1 VGGEIGDHT
10 KTMIQ
15 TASREEEVPRI
26 TIPYVPREHFKALHN
41 SDKRWIFAVAHR
53 RAGKTVALCNQIIR
67 KALENQRTFPPPR
80 YGYIGP
86 TFAQAKDLVWGYF
99 KHYTSVLP
107 KVKVTE
113 GDLQIILPNGAMINL
128 YGGSAAYE
136 RMRGLYFDGVV
147 ADEYPLLNPTMLGS
161 VIRPCLADYQGW
173 AVISGTSN
181 GDDHFHDLKKRAEQ
195 ENSGWEIFSIPV
207 DQTDAL
213 DPLEVAEM
221 RKDMTADEF
230 AREMMCSFDA
240 PIEGSYYGE
249 VMNDIQMAG
258 QITGVPYD
266 PNALVFTA
274 WDLGIDDETVIWF
287 YQRCGREI
295 HVIDLYQNT
304 GKGLDHYV
312 AQIKSKPYSYGCH
325 ILPHDIKARELGTG
339 VARKEVLDNMLPG
352 VFVCPDHKVED
363 GILATRAAIRT
374 MWFDKVR
381 CEAGIMA
388 LRNYHKTG
396 TGKPLHNW
404 ASHPADAMR
413 IGSVAMGMIMH
424 MVGGTNVVG
433 IGAGALRRNL
443 RRTSNGVPRR
453 YR

>member
-1 VGGEIGDHT
+1 MAQAAL
-10 KTMIQ
+10 K
-15 TASREEEVPRI
+15 EEEPPRI
-26 TIPYVPREHFKALHN
+26 IIPYVPREHFKALHN
-41 SDKRWIFAVAHR
+41 SVARWIFTVAHR

-67 KALENQRTFPPPR
+67 RGLENNRTFPPPR
-80 YGYIGP
+80 YAYIGP
-86 TFAQAKDLVWGYF
+86 SFAQTKDLVWGYF

-107 KVKVTE
+107 RVKVSE
-113 GDLQIILPNGAMINL
+113 GDLQIVLPNGAMINL

-147 ADEYPLLNPTMLGS
+147 ADEYPLLNPSMLGS

-181 GDDHFHDLKKRAEQ
+181 GDDHFHELKKRAEK
-195 ENSGWEIFSIPV
+195 EIAEGGGKWDVFSIPI
-207 DQTDAL
+207 DQTEGAL
-213 DPLEVAEM
+213 APDEVAEM
-221 RKDMTADEF
+221 RKDMTSDEF

-266 PNALVFTA
+266 PNSLVYTS

-287 YQRCGREI
+287 MQRCGREL
-295 HVIDLYQNT
+295 HVIDYYANT

-312 AQIKSKPYSYGCH
+312 AQIKSKPYAYGCH
-325 ILPHDIKARELGTG
+325 VLPHDVKARELGTG
-339 VARKEVLDNMLPG
+339 VSRKDVLDAMLPNI
-352 VFVCPDHKVED
+352 FICPDHRPED
-363 GILATRAAIRT
+363 GISATRAALRM

-381 CEAGIMA
+381 CEAGIAA
-388 LRNYHKTG
+388 LRGYHKSKI
-396 TGKPLHNW
+396 GKPLHNW

-413 IGSVAMGMIMH
+413 MGCVAMNMIRPMI
-424 MVGGTNVVG
+424 GGNNVIG
-433 IGAGALRRNL
+433 IGEGALKRNLKRLNNGALRR
-443 RRTSNGVPRR
+443 RR
-453 YR
+453 